1 MEDVVFSE
9 TELNFVDY
17 DIDRK
22 VEVYCFEKVE
32 VILEKVGRMK
42 LLIEN
47 DSFDRY

>member
-9 TELNFVDY
+9 TELNLVDY

-32 VILEKVGRMK
+32 VILEKAGRMK